1 MTEGYDLEPGAAQPT
16 ESPSVGTVQPGV
28 HCIQCGYDL
37 SGLPADGVC
46 PECGLPIER
55 SLRSNMLIDA
65 SPEYVR
71 KLARGLS
78 LVLNGILLY
87 LLLFI
92 VLFLGIG
99 VLFGALAGAGGGGGG
114 GGGAAAAGLGVTG
127 LLTIVVMVASLAALA
142 MVLGG
147 WWLFSEPDPMYF
159 GRDDGSKARTVVRQ
173 SLSAYVGLIVAG
185 FLLQSI
191 SLFGVFLPGQFIL
204 GIAVSVLQFVAFA
217 VFFFASMLYVRWLAP
232 RVPNQKVFKRSKTL
246 LWLGPVLCTVGALAC
261 YIGPLV
267 ALVLY
272 WNMLHWLR
280 LDIRKIVAEQARTP
294 QTA

>member
-1 MTEGYDLEPGAAQPT
+1 MNEGYDLEPGAEQPT

-87 LLLFI
+87 VLMFI
-92 VLFLGIG
+92 VLFIGIG
-99 VLFGALAGAGGGGGG
+99 VLFAALAGGAGGGGG
-114 GGGAAAAGLGVTG
+114 GGGAAAGFGVTG
-127 LLTIVVMVASLAALA
+127 LVTILVMVVSLAALV

-147 WWLFSEPDPMYF
+147 WWLFSEHDPMYT
-159 GRDDGSKARTVVRQ
+159 GRDDGSKSRTVVRQ
-173 SLSAYVGLIVAG
+173 SLSVYIVLILAG
-185 FLLQSI
+185 FLLQSV
-191 SLFGVFLPGQFIL
+191 SLFGVLLPGQLIL
-204 GIAVSVLQFVAFA
+204 QLAMSVLQLATLA
-217 VFFFASMLYVRWLAP
+217 VFFIASMLYVRWLAP
-232 RVPNQKVFKRSKTL
+232 RVPNQKAFKRAKTL
-246 LWLGPVLCTVGALAC
+246 LWLGPILCTVGALAC

-280 LDIRKIVAEQARTP
+280 LDIRKIVAEQDGMP